1 MGMFCGVL
9 DAGGVEAQPLS
20 FDTTSVMDMDG
31 MFQEASAFNQPLS
44 FDTSSVTNMGSM
56 FYYASAFNQPL
67 SFDTSSVMN
76 MGGMFDGAS
85 SFNQPLSFDTSSV
98 WHMGFMFRGASSLSG
113 ANKLLIR
120 CAWAGNSAF
129 ASAGYGSSSWGSGSC
144 PSPPS
149 SPSPPSPL
157 SPPGN
162 GANVTNG
169 PDAYAAFIIGIM
181 HQWHDGLIDSAN
193 GINDLFDSA
202 NALVTGLSVVLS
214 MVSLVAAIDVAIYDL
229 STASVPLASTLAT
242 AASIPGAMPFPPIF
256 GIPYLSIVGAL
267 VVLTWV
273 LIVAVLRLM
282 AAGEAVY
289 TLVWGTPI
297 NIKKVAPI
305 TASCT
310 V

>member
-1 MGMFCGVL
+1 MG
-9 DAGGVEAQPLS
+9 
-20 FDTTSVMDMDG
+20 
-31 MFQEASAFNQPLS
+31 
-44 FDTSSVTNMGSM
+44 DTSGVTSMYAM
-56 FYYASAFNQPL
+56 FYS
-67 SFDTSSVMN
+67 
-76 MGGMFDGAS
+76 
-85 SFNQPLSFDTSSV
+85 
-98 WHMGFMFRGASSLSG
+98 ASSLSG

-129 ASAGYGSSSWGSGSC
+129 ASAGYGPSSKSWGSGSC

-149 SPSPPSPL
+149 PL

-162 GANVTNG
+162 DANVTNG

-202 NALVTGLSVVLS
+202 NALVTGLSVVVS
-214 MVSLVAAIDVAIYDL
+214 MVLLVAAIDVAIYDL

-282 AAGEAVY
+282 AAGKAVY

-297 NIKKVAPI
+297 NIKKVAPRK
-305 TASCT
+305 SPHT
-310 V
+310 VAGRSARAVDYLPYSLAHGV

>member
-1 MGMFCGVL
+1 MGMFCGML
-9 DAGGVEAQPLS
+9 GEASVFNQPLS

-169 PDAYAAFIIGIM
+169 PDAYATFIIGIM
-181 HQWHDGLIDSAN
+181 HQWHDGLIASAN
-193 GINDLFDSA
+193 GINGLFDSA
-202 NALVTGLSVVLS
+202 NALVTGLSVAVSMVLS
-214 MVSLVAAIDVAIYDL
+214 IAAIAVAIYDL
-229 STASVPLASTLAT
+229 STASVPLAFTLAT
-242 AASIPGAMPFPPIF
+242 AATFPGAMP
-256 GIPYLSIVGAL
+256 
-267 VVLTWV
+267 
-273 LIVAVLRLM
+273 
-282 AAGEAVY
+282 
-289 TLVWGTPI
+289 
-297 NIKKVAPI
+297 
-305 TASCT
+305 
-310 V
+310 

>member
-1 MGMFCGVL
+1 MGFYGASAL
-9 DAGGVEAQPLS
+9 NQPLS
-20 FDTTSVMDMDG
+20 FDTSSVTDMHWMFCG
-31 MFQEASAFNQPLS
+31 MFGEASAFNQPLS
-44 FDTSSVTNMGSM
+44 FDTTSVTDM
-56 FYYASAFNQPL
+56 
-67 SFDTSSVMN
+67 D
-76 MGGMFDGAS
+76 GMFQS
-85 SFNQPLSFDTSSV
+85 
-98 WHMGFMFRGASSLSG
+98 ASSLSG

-149 SPSPPSPL
+149 SPSPPPPL

-169 PDAYAAFIIGIM
+169 PDAYATFIIGIM
-181 HQWHDGLIDSAN
+181 HQWHDGLIASAN
-193 GINDLFDSA
+193 GINALFDSA

-214 MVSLVAAIDVAIYDL
+214 MVLLVAAIDVAIYDL

-273 LIVAVLRLM
+273 LIVAVLLLM

-305 TASCT
+305 TALHT
-310 V
+310 VAGRSARAVDYLPYSLAHGV